1 MTLHILWK
9 AILWFLSHDQQFV
22 SDIPHSVKGSV
33 MTLIT
38 SFPTT
43 NSMWVTFHI
52 LWKAVSSHLS
62 LLPQEV
68 SDIPHFVKCSLITSS
83 PISNS
88 EWVTFTFCERK
99 SPHIFSY
106 DNRKWVTMH
115 ILWKAVSYDQQDV
128 SNIAH
133 FVNCSLIWPTGCVW
147 HCIFCERQSHH
158 IFPMTNRKWVTL
170 HILRKT
176 ISSHVFLWP
185 TGCEWQCTF
194 CERQS
199 HHILSHYQQLVSD
212 IAHPMKGSLVTS
224 FPMTI
229 RKCVAL
235 HILWKPISSHLFLW
249 PTASEWHS
257 TSCERQPPH
266 HIFSYYQQRV
276 SDIAHFMK
284 GSLMTLITSFYHQ
297 QRVSDTAHFVK
308 GCILTYFPITDSEW
322 VTLHILWMAVSSHLF
337 PLPTAGECH
346 STFCERQSHDSHRIL
361 SYHQQP
367 VSVIAHFVNGSFITY
382 FPIHQQLVSGIAHFV
397 KGSLITSFPITNR
410 LWVTLH
416 ILWKAP
422 VSFYHQQ
429 DVSDIEHLW
438 KVVSSHLFLHTYHQ
452 QRVSEIA
459 HFVKSNLITFFS
471 LTNDTYTYHCILC
484 ISESKYAAISSPF
497 FLHHIMIHHRL

>member
-1 MTLHILWK
+1 M
-9 AILWFLSHDQQFV
+9 
-22 SDIPHSVKGSV
+22 
-33 MTLIT
+33 
-38 SFPTT
+38 T
-43 NSMWVTFHI
+43 NSLSVTFHI
-52 LWKAVSSHLS
+52 LWKAVSWLSSHLF
-62 LLPQEV
+62 LPPTV
-68 SDIPHFVKCSLITSS
+68 C
-83 PISNS
+83 
-88 EWVTFTFCERK
+88 EWHST
-99 SPHIFSY
+99 
-106 DNRKWVTMH
+106 
-115 ILWKAVSYDQQDV
+115 
-128 SNIAH
+128 
-133 FVNCSLIWPTGCVW
+133 
-147 HCIFCERQSHH
+147 FCERQSHH
-158 IFPMTNRKWVTL
+158 IFPYYHRKWVTF
-170 HILRKT
+170 HILWNAA
-176 ISSHVFLWP
+176 SSHLLLSP
-185 TGCEWQCTF
+185 TASEWHSHFVKGSLLTSFPMTTESEWQCTF

-471 LTNDTYTYHCILC
+471 LTNSKWVTLQFFSPAFSAYLNSWLSDTYTYHCILC